1 MSDRGRMLDEG
12 PRTAPEP
19 ETAEQRSKKLGL
31 KTAGGGILA
40 GGLGLAK
47 LGLFGKLFIWF
58 FATRGVIDAWRIG
71 GWIAGAAIVALI
83 ALVLVLRSR
92 RTSG

>member
-1 MSDRGRMLDEG
+1 MSDHERLLDEG
-12 PRTAPEP
+12 PHTAPEP

-31 KTAGGGILA
+31 KSVGGGIAA

-47 LGLFGKLFIWF
+47 FGVLGKLFIWF

-71 GWIAGAAIVALI
+71 GWIAAAAILAVI

>member
-1 MSDRGRMLDEG
+1 MTDRERMLGEG
-12 PRTAPEP
+12 PRAAPEP

-31 KTAGGGILA
+31 KTVGGGIVA

-47 LGLFGKLFIWF
+47 FGLLGKFFIWF
-58 FATRGVIDAWRIG
+58 FVTRGVIDAWRIG
-71 GWIAGAAIVALI
+71 GWIAAAVILGVI

-92 RTSG
+92 RTSA